1 MKARATAPKKQP
13 ATEPD
18 RATAEGQHGW
28 QGDEVEERD
37 GPGRHLSE
45 TPEAAASRA
54 EGNAPVDASAEARRS
69 HSPDTVQP
77 RRPSPPPRDVPD
89 SRDQDLIDE
98 LKRQAAAEE
107 HAAARAGRVVRGPI

>member
-13 ATEPD
+13 GTEPD
-18 RATAEGQHGW
+18 RATGEDKHGW
-28 QGDEVEERD
+28 HGDEVEERD
-37 GPGRHLSE
+37 GPARHLSE

-69 HSPDTVQP
+69 ESPDTVAP
-77 RRPSPPPRDVPD
+77 SRPSRPPHDVAD
-89 SRDQDLIDE
+89 ERDQELIDE

>member
-13 ATEPD
+13 ADGTNLATEEP
-18 RATAEGQHGW
+18 EHGW
-28 QGDEVEERD
+28 HGDEVGKRE

-69 HSPDTVQP
+69 HSPDPDQAA
-77 RRPSPPPRDVPD
+77 RPSRPPRDVAAA
-89 SRDQDLIDE
+89 RDERTIDE
-98 LKRQAAAEE
+98 LKRQAAVEE
-107 HAAARAGRVVRGPI
+107 HAAARGGRVVRGPI